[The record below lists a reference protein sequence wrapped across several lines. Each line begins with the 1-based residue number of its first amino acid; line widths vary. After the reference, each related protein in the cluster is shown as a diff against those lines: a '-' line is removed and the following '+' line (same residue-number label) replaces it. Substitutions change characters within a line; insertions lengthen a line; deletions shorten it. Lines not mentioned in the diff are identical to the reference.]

1 MKAHTSFI
9 NIFCRIGTDIV
20 EGLSELESETDIE
33 EGMSMV
39 ESGKLIISPLGIES
53 EVSAPE
59 SRNLGKVEDK

>member
-20 EGLSELESETDIE
+20 EGISELESETDIE

-39 ESGKLIISPLGIES
+39 ESGKLIISS
-53 EVSAPE
+53 
-59 SRNLGKVEDK
+59 LGKEFRM